1 MTHDEQVQAASE
13 ILKARCDPCSRA
25 IAAWLDDEA
34 RHIAAD
40 TASWLL
46 HRLDNPDAFIEIYYR
61 HPLAVARA
69 VLDEAMVSPAD
80 PS

>member
-1 MTHDEQVQAASE
+1 MTHAEQVQAASE

-34 RHIAAD
+34 RHIVAD
-40 TASWLL
+40 TGSWPL
-46 HRLDNPDAFIEIYYR
+46 HRLDNPDAFIEICYR

-69 VLDEAMVSPAD
+69 VLDEALISPVER
-80 PS
+80 S